1 MPFSKTEL
9 QEAIKNSHDTSP
21 GPDNIH
27 YQFLRHLPE
36 ISLQLLLHLLNNI
49 WTSGDF
55 PVGNRE
61 LSYLFRNP
69 IKYIPIQTAIVPLPL
84 PVVSVRQWSEWLMV
98 DLYIILNPIMS

>member
-27 YQFLRHLPE
+27 YQFLKHLPE
-36 ISLQLLLHLLNNI
+36 VSLQLLLHLLNNI

-55 PVGNRE
+55 PVQWQPG
-61 LSYLFRNP
+61 
-69 IKYIPIQTAIVPLPL
+69 IVIPIPKPDKVYTDPNSYRPIAL
-84 PVVSVRQWSEWLMV
+84 VSVRQWSEWLMV
-98 DLYIILNPIMS
+98 DLYITYNPIMS